1 MAVSQARAAEGPWL
15 TTLTLRNTHAH
26 TCAHNCKHAQFPL
39 SCLQWQMP
47 THTELRASECVLV
60 NDKLQPKTTDPYAA
74 LLRDFLRSLTGW
86 PSSIARTHPLA
97 FSSTL
102 TPSHLRLFHNLPRPT
117 VLIFKLIC
125 NWEVLTWR
133 SSSLNTNSP
142 FKSAF
147 SALQKVCSLNW
158 VDYLLFCLLLHNL
171 PPGPA
176 HTLFSHYPLSNCLH
190 HLPKWLEKNNQ
201 DLFLAS

>member
-1 MAVSQARAAEGPWL
+1 MCTQLQARTVSAVLPTMTNA
-15 TTLTLRNTHAH
+15 NTHRAESIRV
-26 TCAHNCKHAQFPL
+26 CPG
-39 SCLQWQMP
+39 QWQI
-47 THTELRASECVLV
+47 
-60 NDKLQPKTTDPYAA
+60 AA
-74 LLRDFLRSLTGW
+74 RNNRPLCSAPEGFLRSLTGW
-86 PSSIARTHPLA
+86 PSSITRTHPLA
-97 FSSTL
+97 FSSTV
-102 TPSHLRLFHNLPRPT
+102 TPSHLRIFHNLPRPT

-125 NWEVLTWR
+125 NWEVLTWL

-142 FKSAF
+142 FKSVF
-147 SALQKVCSLNW
+147 SALQKVCSLKW